1 MADENKVI
9 NDSCDF
15 CGCSAE
21 IGTII
26 TEGDDVFEYELRGS
40 AETVEK
46 DSERY
51 DSAARSVSDAVQ
63 IQHHDTRDGEELA
76 RRVTL
81 KFTCTAEKMIFQI
94 RTGLV

>member
-26 TEGDDVFEYELRGS
+26 TEGDDVFEYELKGG
-40 AETVEK
+40 AEKVEE
-46 DSERY
+46 DSGRY
-51 DSAARSVSDAVQ
+51 DSVARSVSEAVQ
-63 IQHHDTRDGEELA
+63 IHHHDTRDGEELT
-76 RRVTL
+76 RRVSL

-94 RTGLV
+94 VFQQW